1 MDLKISKCLRT
12 SFEDQMVKSEED
24 KDLQEVDISVSQKS
38 IKERKKGGLKPM
50 DERVFSQKKIA
61 LSDRKE
67 LKSAK
72 SLQNKDYKSTK
83 SIHFKEDN

>member
-1 MDLKISKCLRT
+1 
-12 SFEDQMVKSEED
+12 
-24 KDLQEVDISVSQKS
+24 
-38 IKERKKGGLKPM
+38 M